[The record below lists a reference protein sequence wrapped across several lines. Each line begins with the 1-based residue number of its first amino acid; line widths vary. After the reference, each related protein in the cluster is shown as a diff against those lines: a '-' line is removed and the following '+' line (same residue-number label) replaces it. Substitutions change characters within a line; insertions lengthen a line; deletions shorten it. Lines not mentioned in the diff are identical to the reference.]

1 MTLRRGL
8 KAVKNF
14 ISVAV
19 IMISLLSIMF
29 LYFDYSAQLP
39 LIITMTV
46 LVTEYILFIILVRR
60 VRVKLVS
67 RDGNFTHNSSMR
79 FEVLIN
85 KRSVYPFKK
94 MEVYLCHIS
103 KYGDKKVKRKIEIE
117 MKDRLI
123 QGNIFKIDNLPYGY
137 TDVIIENIYVYDLLG
152 LGSRKIKVYSDK
164 LKVFVMPKKREVD
177 IELPKIP
184 YIGGDDT
191 EIFLEDRGKDS
202 SELYDIREFRDGD
215 KLRQIHWKLSSKTED
230 YMVRDL
236 VTPIDTNIYVFF
248 DLCNSEGINILLENA
263 VSIAYKMLEFK
274 YAFYIAWLDVE
285 TMRIKRKLVSEEMHI
300 EDAVMELMRSPLY
313 EKSDEVM
320 NILDRFLKE
329 DYEVYNLFI
338 LS

>member
-1 MTLRRGL
+1 MVL
-8 KAVKNF
+8 KRSLKTIKNI
-14 ISVAV
+14 ISV
-19 IMISLLSIMF
+19 IITITILSSIMF

-39 LIITMTV
+39 LIVVVTV
-46 LVTEYILFIILVRR
+46 LVIEYLLFAILVRR

-67 RDGNFTHNSSMR
+67 RDGNFTHNNNMR
-79 FEVLIN
+79 FEMLIN
-85 KRSVYPFKK
+85 KRSIYPFKRI
-94 MEVYLCHIS
+94 EVHLCYIS
-103 KYGDKKVKRKIEIE
+103 KYGNKKVKKKLDLEL
-117 MKDRLI
+117 KDRFI
-123 QGNIFKIDNLPYGY
+123 QGNMFRIDNLPYGY
-137 TDVIIENIYVYDLLG
+137 TDIIIENMYIYDLLG
-152 LGSRKIKVYSDK
+152 FGSRKIKGYSEK
-164 LKVFVMPKKREVD
+164 LRIFVMPGRKEVD

-215 KLRQIHWKLSSKTED
+215 KLRQIHWKLSSKTEE

-248 DLCNSEGINILLENA
+248 DLYNSEGINRLLENA

-274 YAFYIAWLDVE
+274 YAFYIAWLDAE

-313 EKSDEVM
+313 EKNDEVL

-329 DYEVYNLFI
+329 KYEVYNLFI
-338 LS
+338 LD